1 MEITDDKVFLQDRI
15 RHWQNQEGR
24 SSFPRLPKIN
34 ALKNQRDKEIML
46 NPDFSRV
53 NAEIDQLIEIVLDA
67 TKNSE
72 N

>member
-1 MEITDDKVFLQDRI
+1 MEIPDDKVFLQDRI

-24 SSFPRLPKIN
+24 SSFPWLPKIN
-34 ALKNQRDKEIML
+34 AFKNQRDKEIML
-46 NPDFSRV
+46 NPNFSRV
-53 NAEIDQLIEIVLDA
+53 NAEIDQLIEMVLDA